1 MLLGFTALAFTSY
14 AWFRNQ
20 ASQPFSRTWRLSLVL
35 TGVGIGCVSSVKW
48 VGFFITTLV
57 GLLTIEE
64 LWGMLGDP
72 RMPKVLLVR
81 NGNKYLTISLL
92 LYNTVRRKFFLSTL
106 PRASLV

>member
-48 VGFFITTLV
+48 VGFFITTLI

-72 RMPKVLLVR
+72 HMPKVLLVGR
-81 NGNKYLTISLL
+81 GREQAIDYISLL
-92 LYNTVRRKFFLSTL
+92 HTVHRKYFLSTL
-106 PRASLV
+106 PHASLA